1 MFDDPI
7 VTETRS
13 LREQIASRFN
23 YDVLA
28 VGEYFKTKRAKDAKK
43 LIAQAVKLMQQAP
56 LKPHEQLPL
65 APKVQQPTPPLVASD
80 HTPELSGG

>member
-65 APKVQQPTPPLVASD
+65 APKLQQPVAVSAAAE
-80 HTPELSGG
+80 HTPEPSGG

>member
-1 MFDDPI
+1 MLDDPI

-13 LREQIASRFN
+13 IREQIASQFN

-28 VGEYFKTKRAKDAKK
+28 MGEYFKTKRAKDAKK
-43 LIAQAVKLMQQAP
+43 LITQAVKMMQQAP

-65 APKVQQPTPPLVASD
+65 APKLQQSTPPLVAAD
-80 HTPELSGG
+80 HISEPSGR

>member
-43 LIAQAVKLMQQAP
+43 LITQAVKLMQQAP

-65 APKVQQPTPPLVASD
+65 APKLQQPVAVSAAAE
-80 HTPELSGG
+80 HTPEPSGG